1 MSKHLSRYKKQ
12 YSDLVIIQVFKDLI
26 QSFLYYLE
34 IKDYSVMIGSKKF
47 FNIPKKIMEENYDI
61 SSSIAVDQ
69 GYG

>member
-34 IKDYSVMIGSKKF
+34 IKDFSVMIGSKKF